1 MPRKRVMVKVVSLFV
16 VLKEL
21 FLKTKT
27 DIFRAKMKHFE
38 SLRVKMKKTS
48 NFKKE
53 KYTSTEQIISF
64 MHVVF

>member
-1 MPRKRVMVKVVSLFV
+1 MVKVVSLFV

-27 DIFRAKMKHFE
+27 NLFRAKMKHFE
-38 SLRVKMKKTS
+38 SLRVKNEKTS

-53 KYTSTEQIISF
+53 KYTSTE
-64 MHVVF
+64 

>member
-27 DIFRAKMKHFE
+27 NIFRAKMKHFE